1 MRICPID
8 RTSIHVYLHFAAVLQ
23 LTVLSEMSDH
33 STTSDEDEDEIT
45 RSNEVH
51 VGDDLFSSSEVYNYL
66 VSKQYRGKHYTFTT
80 ESVIIIIIIIII
92 IR

>member
-1 MRICPID
+1 MKIGPLGDHMRICPIN

-23 LTVLSEMSDH
+23 LTVFSEMSDH
-33 STTSDEDEDEIT
+33 STTSDEDEIT

-66 VSKQYRGKHYTFTT
+66 VSKQYRGKHQYTFMT
-80 ESVIIIIIIIII
+80 ES
-92 IR
+92 